1 VTALLLAIAWI
12 LEPIETDACG
22 KINLKFEEVNDSPE
36 TGLKAYSR
44 LISTFVKSLINESGI
59 FFLPITG

>member
-1 VTALLLAIAWI
+1 VTALLSAIAWI

-36 TGLKAYSR
+36 TRLKAYS
-44 LISTFVKSLINESGI
+44 
-59 FFLPITG
+59 